1 MNSPYFTDKMNYPH
15 LNDIYISKRLKR
27 RLNEISNHT
36 ITTIIAPM
44 GFGKTTALNWWIKQ
58 VHKEE
63 SKALVLRQMVLTDS
77 PTDFLNNLCATL
89 KDFPL
94 LTEQMKALGY
104 AEDQRS
110 IAMLAEFIR
119 KEFSNNT
126 EEIYYVLDD
135 LHMMPHRPYGKLM
148 LYLAKNLPESKHMII
163 LSRNQIFREEE
174 RMELGSSLCEI
185 GADDLKLTYQELQT
199 YAKNCRL
206 NADDNNLKALSDMC
220 EGWISMIYLNFKAYA
235 AHGSWLSNSE
245 DIFTLIYQVLLE
257 PLTEREQEF
266 LVTVGITEEFTAKE
280 AEYLWGEADA
290 SGLLDRLTKKNAFI
304 TKNESGVYRY
314 HHMLQICARQ
324 QFAKKHEAFR
334 KNVYSKL
341 GSWYCEQEDY
351 VHAYYA
357 FDSACDW
364 DGLLRTLTK
373 DKAKSLNTE
382 HSKDFFRW
390 IDTCPKEYLMK
401 YPSAITSCM
410 VKMFSFHNIPELK
423 RMKGLLLESLEQ
435 NMDISPQERNNLL
448 GDAEIAESFLSYNDI
463 SAMSAYHMRACNLL
477 NRITYSVDPKGA
489 WTFSA
494 PSIFMMYHKTVGGA
508 DAENNEM
515 KECMP
520 YYYQVTNG
528 HGNGAEHQFAAELYY
543 ERGNIND
550 ADISNQ
556 MAMSAAKRKNQ
567 FSVMLCSEFLF
578 MRIELLRGEYEVL
591 VKRIN
596 NCREWLHKERQ
607 YTLLNTLDMC
617 LAYIYSLLEHPEKA
631 AEWIL
636 EGRLNQTLV
645 MFPAMPML
653 YTFYNQVLLSR
664 GKWTNIISTSED
676 YQRVFGIYNN
686 LMCKINLHIQLSIA
700 YENIGKHIEALEQL
714 QRALNMAFPDGII
727 MPFAEN
733 ENYINFLLL
742 ELQEKEIHG
751 EYIEKILCL
760 SRQFREGKQR
770 ILWEGFQEH
779 GTYGLTDRELTIAK
793 LALQRK
799 TNTEIATEL
808 NIAPGTVRNQLSRI
822 YDKLNITGNIKNK
835 RIVLENYLKNKKQ

>member
-1 MNSPYFTDKMNYPH
+1 
-15 LNDIYISKRLKR
+15 
-27 RLNEISNHT
+27 
-36 ITTIIAPM
+36 
-44 GFGKTTALNWWIKQ
+44 
-58 VHKEE
+58 
-63 SKALVLRQMVLTDS
+63 
-77 PTDFLNNLCATL
+77 
-89 KDFPL
+89 
-94 LTEQMKALGY
+94 MKA
-104 AEDQRS
+104 
-110 IAMLAEFIR
+110 
-119 KEFSNNT
+119 
-126 EEIYYVLDD
+126 
-135 LHMMPHRPYGKLM
+135 
-148 LYLAKNLPESKHMII
+148 
-163 LSRNQIFREEE
+163 
-174 RMELGSSLCEI
+174 
-185 GADDLKLTYQELQT
+185 
-199 YAKNCRL
+199 
-206 NADDNNLKALSDMC
+206 
-220 EGWISMIYLNFKAYA
+220 
-235 AHGSWLSNSE
+235 
-245 DIFTLIYQVLLE
+245 
-257 PLTEREQEF
+257 
-266 LVTVGITEEFTAKE
+266 
-280 AEYLWGEADA
+280 
-290 SGLLDRLTKKNAFI
+290 
-304 TKNESGVYRY
+304 
-314 HHMLQICARQ
+314 
-324 QFAKKHEAFR
+324 
-334 KNVYSKL
+334 
-341 GSWYCEQEDY
+341 
-351 VHAYYA
+351 
-357 FDSACDW
+357 
-364 DGLLRTLTK
+364 
-373 DKAKSLNTE
+373 
-382 HSKDFFRW
+382 
-390 IDTCPKEYLMK
+390 
-401 YPSAITSCM
+401 
-410 VKMFSFHNIPELK
+410 
-423 RMKGLLLESLEQ
+423 LLLESLEL
-435 NMDISPQERNNLL
+435 DKELSAQERNNLL

-578 MRIELLRGEYEVL
+578 MRIELLRGEYEDL

-676 YQRVFGIYNN
+676 YQKVFGIYNN

-700 YENIGKHIEALEQL
+700 CENIGKHIEALEQL

-751 EYIEKILCL
+751 EYIENIFSL

-779 GTYGLTDRELTIAK
+779 GIYGLTDRELTIAK

-835 RIVLENYLKNKKQ
+835 RIVLENYLKNKK